1 MEMKNS
7 MGNDFDNETRN
18 IFDDENNVDVKG
30 YEVSGKYNSYMREE
44 LGLGSNL
51 IQDIEVE
58 EDRTKEDEFRDKL
71 ISAAHNYGVNDAEY
85 MVTAY
90 SIIDERRKEKDERKR
105 ELDKLKY
112 VMYIGLFIVVCSVLS
127 GIGRGLSIANTKST
141 IAVVTSVRPSLFL
154 GQEVYVS
161 YSIDG
166 VDYEKIYLDKYL
178 TPPAKNSVVTIH
190 YKKSNPKKISN
201 GRVFGGSVGINLLF
215 GFLLTALGALYKI
228 GIGNNVDDVHLDR
241 RWKYRKYFRK

>member
-7 MGNDFDNETRN
+7 MGNDL
-18 IFDDENNVDVKG
+18 
-30 YEVSGKYNSYMREE
+30 

-127 GIGRGLSIANTKST
+127 GIGR
-141 IAVVTSVRPSLFL
+141 
-154 GQEVYVS
+154 
-161 YSIDG
+161 
-166 VDYEKIYLDKYL
+166 
-178 TPPAKNSVVTIH
+178 
-190 YKKSNPKKISN
+190 
-201 GRVFGGSVGINLLF
+201 VFGGSVGINLLF

-241 RWKYRKYFRK
+241 RWKYRKYYRK